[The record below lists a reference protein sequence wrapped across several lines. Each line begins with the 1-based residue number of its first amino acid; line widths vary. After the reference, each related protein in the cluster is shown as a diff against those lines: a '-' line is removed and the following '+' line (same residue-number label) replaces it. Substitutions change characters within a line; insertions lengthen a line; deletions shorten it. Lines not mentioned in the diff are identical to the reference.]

1 MDERRRCER
10 FPLAIPVKV
19 YGRTPRNLPF
29 RDVTASMAVSL
40 YGGLLDMEPRVEL
53 GQRVTIVNSFTEE
66 ERESRVVYVDS
77 EQHGRG
83 KVAVEFASGSGDFWH
98 VYGPPVP
105 LKPLPSSHDA
115 AAANA
120 PVSAQPSLS
129 IEKT

>member
-10 FPLAIPVKV
+10 FPLTIPVKV
-19 YGRTPRNLPF
+19 YGRTPLNHPF

-53 GQRVTIVNSFTEE
+53 GQRVTVVNSFTEE
-66 ERESRVVYVDS
+66 ERESRVVYVHP

-83 KVAVEFASGSGDFWH
+83 KVAVEFANGSGDFWH

-105 LKPLPSSHDA
+105 LKPVQSSPNA
-115 AAANA
+115 TVANA
-120 PVSAQPSLS
+120 PVSVQAIASA
-129 IEKT
+129 EKT